1 MPQGIP
7 QGLLFAIAENPAAAE
22 TFRAMDG
29 SERQTFLRRAQSAAG
44 KQELRRMADALAAR
58 VEERPPAF

>member
-29 SERQTFLRRAQSAAG
+29 SERQAFLRRAQSAAG
-44 KQELRRMADALAAR
+44 KQELRRMADALAAW